1 VTKSFAR
8 LSETDLQRAIKE
20 ALEGMGVWVMRMG
33 VNVKRSRFGTIS
45 GEPGCPDLWTEYGWL
60 EVKLPGE
67 VLSPDQVDW
76 HKKAKRHGLNVETV
90 YSVGQAVDEIQHWRR
105 AVLSHIP
112 RRWNR

>member
-1 VTKSFAR
+1 M
-8 LSETDLQRAIKE
+8 SETDLQRSIKE

-33 VNVKRSRFGTIS
+33 VNVKRGRAGTIS

-67 VLSPDQVDW
+67 NLRPEQVDW
-76 HKKAKRHGLNVETV
+76 HKKAKRKGLNVETV
-90 YSVGQAVDEIQHWRR
+90 YSVGQAVEAIQDWRQ
-105 AVLSHIP
+105 AVLSHVP